1 MGRSQAPAAGRRLAF
16 DLVRRTPLVAWP
28 GRDGVSIKLECLQRT
43 GSFKLRGA
51 ALRLDALTAE
61 ERTRGVVAASAG
73 NHGLGVALA
82 AQALGIR
89 AVVVVPETSVVVKRR
104 GIAALGAEVIVEG
117 AGYDAAEAAARA
129 RAAASG
135 AVFVSPYDD
144 PFIQRGNGGTLAEE
158 LLEQAPDVTQVVFPV
173 GGGGL
178 MTGLAEVLAPRG
190 VALIGT
196 QPEKNCAMHRSR
208 ELGRALTVYEGEPTV
223 AEALE
228 GAISEGTY
236 AACLRHNVATRLV
249 SEDAILDAL
258 AFAYRSGWLIEPS
271 SAVAL
276 AGLPLAPP
284 SRHTVVVLTGSNV
297 DPDVLDEALKR

>member
-1 MGRSQAPAAGRRLAF
+1 VGVGPERRV
-16 DLVRRTPLVAWP
+16 D
-28 GRDGVSIKLECLQRT
+28 DQ
-43 GSFKLRGA
+43 
-51 ALRLDALTAE
+51 
-61 ERTRGVVAASAG
+61 
-73 NHGLGVALA
+73 
-82 AQALGIR
+82 
-89 AVVVVPETSVVVKRR
+89 RR
-104 GIAALGAEVIVEG
+104 GSAALGAEVIVEG

-129 RAAASG
+129 RAAATG

-144 PFIQRGNGGTLAEE
+144 PYIQRGNGGTLAEE
-158 LLEQAPDVTQVVFPV
+158 LLEQAPDVTRVVVPL

-190 VALIGT
+190 VSLLGV

-236 AACLRHNVATRLV
+236 AACLRFGVEIRLV

-258 AFAYRSGWLIEPS
+258 AFAYRRGWLIEPS

-276 AGLPLAPP
+276 AGLRDAP
-284 SRHTVVVLTGSNV
+284 SSGHTVIILTGSNV
-297 DPDVLDEALKR
+297 DPEILDEALQK